1 MKARSPPPPPLVV
14 RSLRIVVKSGIVGEF
29 IFDVSLDSW
38 IVIIFGLRVL
48 IRMMSSGSLFR
59 IPFMFIWIIF
69 KSFGLGGT

>member
-1 MKARSPPPPPLVV
+1 M
-14 RSLRIVVKSGIVGEF
+14 KSGIVGEF

-69 KSFGLGGT
+69 KSFGLGGI

>member
-1 MKARSPPPPPLVV
+1 M
-14 RSLRIVVKSGIVGEF
+14 KSGIVGEF